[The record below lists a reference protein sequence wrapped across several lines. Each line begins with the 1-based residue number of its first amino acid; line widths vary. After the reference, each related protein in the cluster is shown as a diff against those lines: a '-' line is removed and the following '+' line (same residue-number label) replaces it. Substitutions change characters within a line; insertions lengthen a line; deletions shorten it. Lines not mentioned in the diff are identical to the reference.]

1 MSTVRSSND
10 KRASQ
15 PTFAGVQRN
24 QSLLEL
30 EAWMPSVIGAIS
42 PMVEQL
48 MRFIE
53 GSRCVV
59 GNEFDVKFALRE
71 ALNNAVIHG
80 NGMDPGKLLD
90 VRCRCE
96 RGKGVWPKQ
105 LGSAHRR
112 IARVPPQGYGASA
125 RGSRGLRWRVE
136 AAGMTRNCPHRMK
149 GRRDTQWQNRAATF
163 GLITG
168 LSTKD
173 EDMPSSVVDASTQRD
188 ADVSAA
194 SLAEM
199 ETDEALVAAAKS
211 GDARAFAV
219 RKEPRLA
226 WT

>member
-1 MSTVRSSND
+1 
-10 KRASQ
+10 
-15 PTFAGVQRN
+15 
-24 QSLLEL
+24 
-30 EAWMPSVIGAIS
+30 
-42 PMVEQL
+42 

-80 NGMDPGKLLD
+80 NGMDPGKLVD

-112 IARVPPQGYGASA
+112 IARVLPQGYGASA

-163 GLITG
+163 GLMGAENARLTTTRASGFDI
-168 LSTKD
+168 
-173 EDMPSSVVDASTQRD
+173 SV
-188 ADVSAA
+188 VSAA
-194 SLAEM
+194 RQVTA
-199 ETDEALVAAAKS
+199 ALSCGHQHFHPQQIRSAYSECPVRQRSWDRDDFRGSEVRWHWVPVGSNARMRAAQHRPKP
-211 GDARAFAV
+211 V
-219 RKEPRLA
+219 LPV
-226 WT
+226 